1 MPQQTAPQP
10 TVFSMASA
18 SGSEKKKRPNCLTS
32 SCSSIHFGIAGLQA
46 VSCCCSSSRVEK
58 GLLRST
64 HSMAPSRATKPF
76 CFRASPLPT
85 PTQTH
90 FSC

>member
-1 MPQQTAPQP
+1 MPQQTAPRP

-32 SCSSIHFGIAGLQA
+32 SCNSIHPGSQKRRGR
-46 VSCCCSSSRVEK
+46 CSRVEK

-76 CFRASPLPT
+76 CFRVSPLPT